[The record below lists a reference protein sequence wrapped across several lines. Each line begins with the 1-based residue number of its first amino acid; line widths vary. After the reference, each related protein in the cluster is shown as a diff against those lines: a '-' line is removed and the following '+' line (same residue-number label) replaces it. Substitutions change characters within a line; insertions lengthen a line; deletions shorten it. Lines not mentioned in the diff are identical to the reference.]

1 MMGPQI
7 MESWFRL
14 MMEAMR
20 GSTEAQEALWSLNNT
35 SMSQDNMMRWMTQF
49 MPSAASSLA
58 NPGQT
63 QVFGEWIEQWWRMMG
78 VVPRYRYLDAL
89 ERNENLRIRL
99 EECEKSRKMPGLPG
113 MTEQTEEAQ
122 KTAMNLWGSMVEDTL
137 KMQSEWMRNW
147 VPAQAGSE
155 ETGPAEGSKEEG
167 KEKKEKE

>member
-1 MMGPQI
+1 MGPQI

-14 MMEAMR
+14 MTEAMR
-20 GSTEAQEALWSLNNT
+20 GNTEAQEALWSLNNT

-58 NPGQT
+58 NPAQT
-63 QVFGEWIEQWWRMMG
+63 QVFGEWVEQWWKMMG

-99 EECEKSRKMPGLPG
+99 EECEKSHKMPGLPG
-113 MTEQTEEAQ
+113 MTEQTEQAQ

-147 VPAQAGSE
+147 SPSQGTGESSAE
-155 ETGPAEGSKEEG
+155 ESPKEEE
-167 KEKKEKE
+167 KEEKEKE

>member
-1 MMGPQI
+1 
-7 MESWFRL
+7 
-14 MMEAMR
+14 
-20 GSTEAQEALWSLNNT
+20 
-35 SMSQDNMMRWMTQF
+35 
-49 MPSAASSLA
+49 
-58 NPGQT
+58 
-63 QVFGEWIEQWWRMMG
+63 MMG